1 MVLLASLIAATLFL
15 AYTNGANDNI
25 KGVAT
30 LYGSGA
36 ATYRVALLLGTAAT
50 FAGCVASVF
59 LADTLIKAFSGKGL
73 VPAAVAAAPEFL
85 TAVAAGA
92 GATVLLAT
100 RFGFP
105 ISTTH
110 ALTGGLTGA
119 GLVMAGSDLNLS
131 ALGTAFFLPLLIS
144 PLLAVVL
151 TMPIYKLA
159 SVAVSR
165 SGIKRESCVCVG
177 PREFVAAEGGQ
188 MSGVG
193 QAVLTGSGPTNRSM
207 VPELTI
213 GTAASCTTKYSG
225 RVLGITAQSLVD
237 SVHFASAAALS
248 FARGLND
255 TPKIAGLLLTMQAL
269 DIKIGMIAIASAMA
283 LGGLLHAHRVAETMS
298 LKISKMND
306 GQALTANLVTA
317 CLVIGA
323 SRLGM
328 PVSTTHVSVGAISGI
343 GIVNGSADRS
353 VISSVLMSWVCTL
366 PIAAGLAALVALTFA
381 LYN

>member
-1 MVLLASLIAATLFL
+1 MVLLATLLAATLFL

-73 VPAAVAAAPEFL
+73 VPTEVANSSDFL

-119 GLVMAGSDLNLS
+119 GFVMAGSALNLS
-131 ALGTAFFLPLLIS
+131 ALGIAFFLPLLIS
-144 PLLAVVL
+144 PMLAVVL
-151 TMPIYKLA
+151 TMPIYKFA
-159 SVAVSR
+159 SLAVSR
-165 SGIKRESCVCVG
+165 SGIQRESCVCVG
-177 PREFVAAEGGQ
+177 PREFAAAEVGV
-188 MSGVG
+188 MRGVG
-193 QAVLTGSGPTNRSM
+193 QTLMTRHGTPTM
-207 VPELTI
+207 VPEITI
-213 GTAASCTTKYSG
+213 GTTSSCTTKYSG
-225 RVLGITAQSLVD
+225 QVLGITAQRLVD

-255 TPKIAGLLLTMQAL
+255 TPKIAGLLLTVQAL
-269 DIKIGMIAIASAMA
+269 DIKISMVAIASAMA
-283 LGGLLHAHRVAETMS
+283 LGGLLQAHRVAETMS
-298 LKISKMND
+298 LNISRMND

-343 GIVNGSADRS
+343 GIVNGSANRS
-353 VISSVLMSWVCTL
+353 VISSVLMSWLLTL
-366 PIAAGLAALVALTFA
+366 PIAAGCAALVALAFS

>member
-1 MVLLASLIAATLFL
+1 MFLLAALLAATIFL

-30 LYGSGA
+30 LYGSNA
-36 ATYRVALLLGTAAT
+36 ATYRVALALGTAAT

-59 LADTLIKAFSGKGL
+59 LAETLIKAFSGKGL
-73 VPAAVAAAPEFL
+73 VPDAVAASPHFL

-100 RFGFP
+100 RLGFP

-119 GLVMAGSDLNLS
+119 GFVMAGSALNLS
-131 ALGTAFFLPLLIS
+131 ALGTAFFLPLLLS
-144 PLLAVVL
+144 PILAVLL
-151 TMPIYKLA
+151 TMPLYKFA
-159 SVAVSR
+159 SWAVSR
-165 SGIKRESCVCVG
+165 SGIERQSCVCVG
-177 PREFVAAEGGQ
+177 PRQFVAAGSVAFAVVGG
-188 MSGVG
+188 
-193 QAVLTGSGPTNRSM
+193 ASM
-207 VPELTI
+207 PRPGIMLPEITT
-213 GTAASCTTKYSG
+213 GTASTCVSKYSG
-225 RVLGITAQSLVD
+225 RVFGITAQSLVD
-237 SVHFASAAALS
+237 SVHYVSAAAVS

-269 DIKIGMIAIASAMA
+269 DIKISMVAIASAMA

-298 LKISKMND
+298 RKISKMND

-317 CLVIGA
+317 FLVIGA

-343 GIVNGSADRS
+343 GIVNGSVDRS
-353 VISSVLMSWVCTL
+353 VISSVFMSWVLTL
-366 PIAAGLAALVALTFA
+366 PIATVLAGLVSWALT